1 MSNEFVPRSEAQGLL
16 RKLRSQGENRMCFDC
31 KAKNP
36 TWASISHG
44 IYICFECAGLHR
56 SLGTHLSF
64 VRSTTLDNW
73 KRSELSR
80 MELGGNQA
88 FREWMES
95 QGAATLSPSERYKS
109 RAAELYREQLDEKV
123 RGHVPSIPS
132 AGGSAPAATTTT
144 PAAAATTTTAATPA
158 AAPAP
163 ARQVTV
169 LGSKKAEV
177 ANAPKGRLGVTKI
190 DTDSFF
196 DDFDAPEPEPAAPAI
211 APAAAAAAVQ
221 AQDAAPSFGR
231 QPPPAQSSRYA
242 YTDASLMGSAKKGGD
257 NAEVYDPD
265 AVFGMSKPKT
275 PYSFGVPPDFDADA
289 SAKQQQQQQPRSYT
303 TKASAYSSA
312 SASSSAYGGG
322 GDSDYAQRKFANA
335 KSISSDQF
343 FDDGKKEAY
352 DPEKEARLS
361 KFNGARAISSADYF
375 DRDESQMKTNGGG
388 GYFNPDDI
396 SAMGAA
402 VMDKTR
408 ELASTAQQWI
418 SSFTQNI

>member
-1 MSNEFVPRSEAQGLL
+1 MSTEFVPRSEAQALL
-16 RKLRSQGENRMCFDC
+16 KKLRSQGENRMCFDC

-95 QGAATLSPSERYKS
+95 QGAASLSPSERYKS
-109 RAAELYREQLDEKV
+109 RAAELYREKLDEKV
-123 RGHVPSIPS
+123 KSYVPGTSS
-132 AGGSAPAATTTT
+132 PAAT
-144 PAAAATTTTAATPA
+144 AAATSSTTTS
-158 AAPAP
+158 AAPATVAP
-163 ARQVTV
+163 PKQVTV
-169 LGSKKAEV
+169 LGSKKVEV
-177 ANAPKGRLGVTKI
+177 ASAPKGRLGVTKI

-196 DDFDAPEPEPAAPAI
+196 DDFDAPDPEPAPAQHQEAVI
-211 APAAAAAAVQ
+211 APV
-221 AQDAAPSFGR
+221 APTTTSSSSSAFSMSAK
-231 QPPPAQSSRYA
+231 PQSSRYA
-242 YTDASLMGSAKKGGD
+242 YNDASLMGNGSAKG
-257 NAEVYDPD
+257 NENSETYDPD
-265 AVFGMSKPKT
+265 AVFGMTKPKT
-275 PYSFGVPPDFDADA
+275 PYSFGVPPELN
-289 SAKQQQQQQPRSYT
+289 SGKQQQQTTNSYSTT
-303 TKASAYSSA
+303 TKVSYSS
-312 SASSSAYGGG
+312 SSYSGG
-322 GDSDYAQRKFANA
+322 GDSESDYAQRKFANA

-375 DRDESQMKTNGGG
+375 DRDESQMKSGGGGG
-388 GYFNPDDI
+388 GYFNADDL
-396 SAMGAA
+396 SAVGAA
-402 VMDKTR
+402 VVDKTK
-408 ELASTAQQWI
+408 ELANTAQQWI
-418 SSFTQNI
+418 NSFTQNI

>member
-1 MSNEFVPRSEAQGLL
+1 MSTEFIPRSEAQALL
-16 RKLRSQGENRMCFDC
+16 KKLRSQGENRMCFDC

-95 QGAATLSPSERYKS
+95 QGAASLSPSERYKS
-109 RAAELYREQLDEKV
+109 RAAELYREKLDEKV
-123 RGHVPSIPS
+123 KDYVPGTSSPT
-132 AGGSAPAATTTT
+132 A
-144 PAAAATTTTAATPA
+144 AAAATATATTSS
-158 AAPAP
+158 AAPATVAP
-163 ARQVTV
+163 PKQVTV
-169 LGSKKAEV
+169 LGSKKVEV
-177 ANAPKGRLGVTKI
+177 ASAPKGRLGVTKI

-196 DDFDAPEPEPAAPAI
+196 DDFDAPDPEPAPAQQQEEAVI
-211 APAAAAAAVQ
+211 SPAAAATSSSAFSMSAK
-221 AQDAAPSFGR
+221 P
-231 QPPPAQSSRYA
+231 QSSRYA
-242 YTDASLMGSAKKGGD
+242 YNDASLMGNGSAKGGE
-257 NAEVYDPD
+257 NSEMYDPD
-265 AVFGMSKPKT
+265 AVFGMTKPKT
-275 PYSFGVPPDFDADA
+275 PYSFGVPPELN
-289 SAKQQQQQQPRSYT
+289 SGKQQQT
-303 TKASAYSSA
+303 TKSYSTTTTTTTKVSYSS
-312 SASSSAYGGG
+312 SSYS
-322 GDSDYAQRKFANA
+322 GDGDSESDYAQRKFANA

-375 DRDESQMKTNGGG
+375 DRDESQMKSGGGGG
-388 GYFNPDDI
+388 GYFNADDL
-396 SAMGAA
+396 SAVGAA
-402 VMDKTR
+402 VVDKTK
-408 ELASTAQQWI
+408 EFANTAQQWI
-418 SSFTQNI
+418 NSFTQNI

>member
-132 AGGSAPAATTTT
+132 AGGSAAPA
-144 PAAAATTTTAATPA
+144 PAAATATTTAASAAPAKTA
-158 AAPAP
+158 AAAP

-196 DDFDAPEPEPAAPAI
+196 DDFDAPEPEPEPAAAPAI
-211 APAAAAAAVQ
+211 VPAAAAAAQ

-242 YTDASLMGSAKKGGD
+242 YTDASLMGSAKKGAEP
-257 NAEVYDPD
+257 AEVYDPD

-275 PYSFGVPPDFDADA
+275 PYSFGVPPDFDSDA
-289 SAKQQQQQQPRSYT
+289 PAKQQQQQRSYT
-303 TKASAYSSA
+303 TKASPAYSS
-312 SASSSAYGGG
+312 SYGSGG

-388 GYFNPDDI
+388 GYFNADDL

-408 ELASTAQQWI
+408 EFANTAQQWI

>member
-1 MSNEFVPRSEAQGLL
+1 MSSEFVPRSEAQALL
-16 RKLRSQGENRMCFDC
+16 KKLRSQGENRMCFDC

-109 RAAELYREQLDEKV
+109 RAAELYREKLDDKV
-123 RGHVPSIPS
+123 KSYVPG
-132 AGGSAPAATTTT
+132 AAPAVASTATATTTS
-144 PAAAATTTTAATPA
+144 TTAAT
-158 AAPAP
+158 APP
-163 ARQVTV
+163 KQVTV
-169 LGSKKAEV
+169 LGSKKVEV
-177 ANAPKGRLGVTKI
+177 ASAPKGRLGVKKI

-196 DDFDAPEPEPAAPAI
+196 DDFDAPDPEPAPQQEETKL
-211 APAAAAAAVQ
+211 AAV
-221 AQDAAPSFGR
+221 
-231 QPPPAQSSRYA
+231 PPPSASSSSLFSMSAKPQSSRYA
-242 YTDASLMGSAKKGGD
+242 YTDASIMGNGGSKGTE
-257 NAEVYDPD
+257 NAETYDPD
-265 AVFGMSKPKT
+265 AVFGMTKPKT
-275 PYSFGVPPDFDADA
+275 PYSFGVPPEIN
-289 SAKQQQQQQPRSYT
+289 SGKQQQQKSYSTT
-303 TKASAYSSA
+303 TKVSYSS
-312 SASSSAYGGG
+312 SSYGNS
-322 GDSDYAQRKFANA
+322 GDSESDYAQRKFANA

-375 DRDESQMKTNGGG
+375 DRDESQMKSGGGG
-388 GYFNPDDI
+388 GYFGSDDL
-396 SAMGAA
+396 SAVGAA
-402 VMDKTR
+402 VVDKTK
-408 ELASTAQQWI
+408 ELANTAQQWI
-418 SSFTQNI
+418 NSFTQNI